1 MIGTA
6 VAIAAAIHGGR
17 ETNMEI
23 TREQFIEN
31 YEKLDEEA
39 QESVVD
45 IFENNSPEDIRNL
58 FATVGVEFPTSID
71 EPMRREDSID
81 YIPPEPF
88 TIEAADPELY
98 DASGKFI
105 GNEVDQPMENKRWD
119 PDTGE
124 EVTTPNNSPED
135 GRDTLLQEAQREG
148 MALGDQPT
156 SAAEVVGMINK
167 DGASNS
173 GIADD
178 IPVDAENNSF
188 IVNAAAMELFGY
200 ERFVNEILRP
210 NIESLKERTGK
221 EIRIEDITEPQEQ
234 IEGEAPIAISNRE
247 VYIPKE
253 LAEEIGYSVLEK
265 INAAGKAETEERIAE
280 QEPQAEMQA
289 ALGKRVEMSNGDK
302 VIPVPKRKPSRSRKQ
317 EDIAMAETLIAEAGM
332 FDRQGMQKVMNV
344 IQNRQKS
351 KLNFKEDSKD
361 FFSITSAPGQF
372 SGYIGRAQD
381 KFKPTKKQMND
392 ALDLVRLA
400 RENKLED
407 LTGGA
412 IYFYNP
418 AGAAG
423 KKFAETKAGMEFMEK
438 VKNNPN
444 FVMTTSDGKEDSD
457 YRLEYFAP
465 RKDVSENIALDSD
478 TTQNILPDSNS
489 TQSVPLDKV
498 EVGRDENITRD
509 LLPSFGAT
517 ASGEV
522 VGP

>member
-1 MIGTA
+1 
-6 VAIAAAIHGGR
+6 
-17 ETNMEI
+17 MEI
-23 TREQFIEN
+23 TEQQFISN
-31 YEKLDEEA
+31 YEGM
-39 QESVVD
+39 
-45 IFENNSPEDIRNL
+45 PEDQQALVSEILEEHDSETLRA
-58 FATVGVEFPTSID
+58 FATVLGVNLQMSGEQEPQ
-71 EPMRREDSID
+71 EPMQ
-81 YIPPEPF
+81 EPQ
-88 TIEAADPELY
+88 EPMPEL
-98 DASGKFI
+98 S
-105 GNEVDQPMENKRWD
+105 
-119 PDTGE
+119 E
-124 EVTTPNNSPED
+124 EMSEPEQEIPQTDEMSPI
-135 GRDTLLQEAQREG
+135 TREM
-148 MALGDQPT
+148 MALGD
-156 SAAEVVGMINK
+156 EVATTGPIQK
-167 DGASNS
+167 EG
-173 GIADD
+173 ADD
-178 IPVDAENNSF
+178 SGVADDVPMDAEQESF
-188 IVNAAAMELFGY
+188 VINAAAVDEVGELDLEQRIIQPAVEALQKEG
-200 ERFVNEILRP
+200 IK
-210 NIESLKERTGK
+210 ITIADLKR
-221 EIRIEDITEPQEQ
+221 PQEQ
-234 IEGEAPIAISNRE
+234 VNGDVPVAVSNGEY
-247 VYIPKE
+247 YIPRV
-253 LAEEIGYSVLEK
+253 LARKIGYGLLKK
-265 INAAGKAETEERIAE
+265 INDRGKPETEKKLEE
-280 QEPQAEMQA
+280 QKEQQPQEPQAEMQA
-289 ALGKRVEMSNGDK
+289 ALGKRIQMNEGDK
-302 VIPVPKRKPSRSRKQ
+302 IPTPKRKPSPSRKQ
-317 EDIAMAETLIAEAGM
+317 EDMAMAETLIAEAGM

-423 KKFAETKAGMEFMEK
+423 KKYAETKEGMEFMEK
-438 VKNNPN
+438 IKNNPN
-444 FVMTTSDGKEDSD
+444 FVMTTSDGKKDSN

-478 TTQNILPDSNS
+478 M
-489 TQSVPLDKV
+489 TQSIPLDRV